1 MLGKRVVGVEG
12 ECFFWDEA
20 GRETSDTVG
29 DCIAEGIM
37 VTEGLR

>member
-1 MLGKRVVGVEG
+1 MSVSSGMKRDG
-12 ECFFWDEA
+12 
-20 GRETSDTVG
+20 ETSDNVG

>member
-12 ECFFWDEA
+12 ECFFGMKRD
-20 GRETSDTVG
+20 GETSGNVG

-37 VTEGLR
+37 VTE